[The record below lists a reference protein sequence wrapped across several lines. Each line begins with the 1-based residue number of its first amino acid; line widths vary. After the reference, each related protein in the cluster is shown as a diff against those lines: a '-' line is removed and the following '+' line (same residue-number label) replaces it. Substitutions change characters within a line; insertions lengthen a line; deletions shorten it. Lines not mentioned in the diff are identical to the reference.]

1 MKTVKTLLALVL
13 AMLMVLSLAACSGD
27 SETPATTAAA
37 TQPATTASTDPVVT
51 VPPQTG
57 ETGPA
62 TEPEDTNPVYTVTV
76 VDEGG
81 NPVAGAM
88 VQLCDEACYP
98 GVTDAQG
105 VATYSLQEANY
116 KVSFLT
122 IPEGFE
128 TLGGETE
135 FYFDAGSYEMTITL
149 KAVA

>member
-13 AMLMVLSLAACSGD
+13 AMMLVLSLAACGED
-27 SETPATTAAA
+27 EAPATTAAA
-37 TQPATTASTDPVVT
+37 TQPATTASTEPVVT

-62 TEPEDTNPVYTVTV
+62 TEPEATNPVYTVTV

-116 KVSFLT
+116 KVSFLK
-122 IPEGFE
+122 IPDGFE

-149 KAVA
+149 RAVA